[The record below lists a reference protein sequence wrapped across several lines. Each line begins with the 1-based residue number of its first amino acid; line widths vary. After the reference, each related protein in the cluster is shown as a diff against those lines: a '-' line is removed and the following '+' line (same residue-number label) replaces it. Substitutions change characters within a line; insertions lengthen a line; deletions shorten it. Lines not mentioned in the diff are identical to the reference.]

1 MKSTILLLTLGLSAL
16 ALSGCETNNRGG
28 VYDRAINE
36 GPVGRGPV
44 IVDNRQPDYRDD
56 RGPRG
61 RYDGRDDRNDRRDG
75 RSDRYDR
82 RDDCRAGPN
91 DDPRYSRCYR

>member
-1 MKSTILLLTLGLSAL
+1 MKSTIVLLSLGLCSL
-16 ALSGCETNNRGG
+16 ALTGCETNNRGG
-28 VYDRAINE
+28 AYDRAINE

-61 RYDGRDDRNDRRDG
+61 RYDGRDG

-82 RDDCRAGPN
+82 RDDRRDDCRDDRN
-91 DDPRYSRCYR
+91 VDPRYSRCDR